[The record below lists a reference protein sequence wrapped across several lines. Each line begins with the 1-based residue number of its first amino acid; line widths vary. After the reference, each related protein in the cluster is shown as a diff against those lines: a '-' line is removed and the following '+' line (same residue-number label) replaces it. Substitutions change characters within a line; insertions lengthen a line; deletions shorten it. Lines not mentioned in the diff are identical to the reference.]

1 MKKLK
6 KKKLTRFLM
15 IAIVLYAC
23 YVLIQQQVRIH
34 DIDAEMAAYQQK
46 IESAQSE
53 NEELNNTKGLLETD
67 EYYEKLARQRLGLV
81 KPDEKV
87 FVHISK

>member
-1 MKKLK
+1 MKKQK
-6 KKKLTRFLM
+6 KKKFTKFLF

-34 DIDAEMAAYQQK
+34 DIDTEIASYQQK

-53 NEELNNTKGLLETD
+53 NEDLKNTKDLLETD
-67 EYYEKLARQRLGLV
+67 EYYEKLARQKLGLV
-81 KPDEKV
+81 RPDEKV
-87 FVHISK
+87 FVDISK

>member
-15 IAIVLYAC
+15 IAIVLYTC

-87 FVHISK
+87 FVDISK